1 MSLPTTPRLWPYE
14 PLNSPLPLPKQPLVF
29 SEEELFWIES
39 EVIESESMSVP
50 DLNKTISEWKTE
62 AGESVDSIL
71 SRLGVPLMQERK
83 LILLTGELA
92 NPSRLYDIGAGSMPI
107 INVRIDDVCRTWN
120 DTLDARMV
128 QPGVHHITLA
138 RTQGWWESTHLGFAT
153 LPQIRQLIEYLGDG
167 SRIKWKPAKL
177 AEGSLHVLH
186 DTTIEPPSMDDIQWD
201 GTVELVG
208 RECPAFDG
216 PELPFKEVFTPIHTL
231 AGCYNH
237 RGRFARCVHYLQ
249 RSFHDNIYR
258 RGSARAWSDVIS
270 VVKK

>member
-14 PLNSPLPLPKQPLVF
+14 PLNSPLPLPQQPVIF
-29 SEEELFWIES
+29 SEDELFWIEA
-39 EVIESESMSVP
+39 EPIESESMSV
-50 DLNKTISEWKTE
+50 DELKNTVSDWKS
-62 AGESVDSIL
+62 ASGDSIDSIL
-71 SRLGVPLMQERK
+71 SKLGAPLMQERRP
-83 LILLTGELA
+83 ILLVGELA
-92 NPSRLYDIGAGSMPI
+92 NPSRLYDIGAGPMPI

-120 DTLDARMV
+120 DTMDARMV

-186 DTTIEPPSMDDIQWD
+186 NTTIEAPTMDDILWD
-201 GTVELVG
+201 GTVELVE
-208 RECPAFDG
+208 RERPAFDG
-216 PELPFKEVFTPIHTL
+216 PQLPFEEVFTPIHTL

-237 RGRFARCVHYLQ
+237 RGRFARCIHYLQ

-258 RGSARAWSDVIS
+258 RGSARVWSDVIS
-270 VVKK
+270 VIKK